1 MKRKS
6 TLIFLVLLVF
16 GLIGFA
22 SCDDAKDALDDALE
36 DAANP
41 FDTEDYLDKD
51 KNLLCLDPAIKWTT
65 NTIGQYESDNAKE
78 FDEKTKDDLAADK
91 PGSEL
96 FSEVWDKA
104 ADTLKK
110 VGVEIPTLTIC
121 SDAVSD
127 SKKEPAS
134 PAVGAVEEEAAEA
147 VGDPVI
153 VSGVDGEDVGQEC
166 IKQIGEQ
173 QKEGTDEQA
182 VIILVDTTG
191 SMSTSIASVKEDIE
205 DIIDEVVTQGG
216 ASVLVAE
223 LQDASVDSSGNRHC
237 GLDDPA
243 YSFMPAFTTD
253 KTVAKDWVNDNLE
266 ASGGCDLPESLYGGI
281 YTLLTNFSGETEFVN
296 SDNRMLIVIT
306 DADPID
312 TDTTYDGRKDLAWL
326 DTTGASVKDDVTAAD
341 AEKIMAD
348 NFVQYVLFNVTW

>member
-6 TLIFLVLLVF
+6 TLIFLVLLVL

-22 SCDDAKDALDDALE
+22 SCDDAE
-36 DAANP
+36 DLLNP
-41 FDTEDYLDKD
+41 FDKEDYLDKD

-65 NTIGQYESDNAKE
+65 NKVGKYESDNAKE
-78 FDEKTKDDLAADK
+78 FDEATKDDLTADK

-96 FSEVWDKA
+96 FSEVWKKGQELLD
-104 ADTLKK
+104 K
-110 VGVEIPTLTIC
+110 VGVDVPDLVVC

-127 SKKEPAS
+127 SKKEPSTAPS
-134 PAVGAVEEEAAEA
+134 GTAEEKAAEA
-147 VGDPVI
+147 VSDPVI
-153 VSGVDGEDVGQEC
+153 VSGIDGDDVGQEC
-166 IKQIGEQ
+166 IKQIGAQ
-173 QKEGTDEQA
+173 QKDDTEEQA

-205 DIIDEVVTQGG
+205 DIIDEVVTNGG
-216 ASVLVAE
+216 GSVLVAE
-223 LQDASVDSSGNRHC
+223 FKDASVDSSGNRHC
-237 GLDDPA
+237 GWDDPA
-243 YSFMPAFTTD
+243 YSFMPGFTTD
-253 KTVAKDWVNDNLE
+253 KAVAKNWVNDNLE

-348 NFVQYVLFNVTW
+348 NFVQFVLINVTW